1 MSVCYRTGLS
11 PTFDFHSKG
20 FKLAIIISGATEKNQ
35 RRFMLMLLLIGSR
48 PALQT
53 QFWPEL
59 LLNCVSSK
67 SYNLEM
73 HNWTARVVLEG

>member
-1 MSVCYRTGLS
+1 
-11 PTFDFHSKG
+11 
-20 FKLAIIISGATEKNQ
+20 
-35 RRFMLMLLLIGSR
+35 MLLLIGSR